1 MIEKFPELKIKT
13 IELVANLARQGM
25 PSSLHGPVYKILIY
39 DIIEILIVKIVCDMS
54 SEFTENHPQG
64 YACMHHHNYIIV

>member
-25 PSSLHGPVYKILIY
+25 LSSLHGPVYKILIY
-39 DIIEILIVKIVCDMS
+39 DIIEILIVKIVCDM
-54 SEFTENHPQG
+54 
-64 YACMHHHNYIIV
+64 